1 MNPGMNNRV
10 DWVMAVKQ
18 LFETYVYDQTLS
30 STRKVPFVIDGLNSA
45 QAKASSDQTASADH
59 EKNS

>member
-1 MNPGMNNRV
+1 
-10 DWVMAVKQ
+10 MAVKQ

-30 STRKVPFVIDGLNSA
+30 STREVPFVIDGLNSA
-45 QAKASSDQTASADH
+45 QAKACSGRAALADH

>member
-1 MNPGMNNRV
+1 
-10 DWVMAVKQ
+10 MAVKQ

-30 STRKVPFVIDGLNSA
+30 SICKVPFVIDGLNSA
-45 QAKASSDQTASADH
+45 QAKAFSDKAALADH

>member
-1 MNPGMNNRV
+1 
-10 DWVMAVKQ
+10 MAVKR

-30 STRKVPFVIDGLNSA
+30 STGKAPFVIDRRNSA
-45 QAKASSDQTASADH
+45 QAKACSDQTALADH